1 MKKVTISV
9 EYDETKMKAL
19 KYFLE
24 QKGNKTV
31 SEKLVE
37 TLDSLYKKNVPLNV
51 RDYIESSS
59 NNSNSNTGNKWYLY
73 AVYCR
78 FLAPNWRVVE
88 KMVKVPEYTIKSR

>member
-1 MKKVTISV
+1 MKKVSV
-9 EYDETKMKAL
+9 SIEYDETKMKAL

-24 QKGNKTV
+24 QKGNKSV

-59 NNSNSNTGNKWYLY
+59 DNSNSNTDNK
-73 AVYCR
+73 
-78 FLAPNWRVVE
+78 
-88 KMVKVPEYTIKSR
+88 

>member
-1 MKKVTISV
+1 MKKVSISI

-24 QKGNKTV
+24 QKGNKRV

-51 RDYIESSS
+51 RDYIESSLD
-59 NNSNSNTGNKWYLY
+59 NSNSNTGNK
-73 AVYCR
+73 
-78 FLAPNWRVVE
+78 
-88 KMVKVPEYTIKSR
+88 

>member
-24 QKGNKTV
+24 QKSNKSV

-37 TLDSLYKKNVPLNV
+37 TLDSLYKKSVPLNV
-51 RDYIESSS
+51 RDYIESSLD
-59 NNSNSNTGNKWYLY
+59 NSNSNMGNK
-73 AVYCR
+73 
-78 FLAPNWRVVE
+78 
-88 KMVKVPEYTIKSR
+88 

>member
-24 QKGNKTV
+24 QKSNKSV
-31 SEKLVE
+31 SGKLVE

-51 RDYIESSS
+51 RDYIESSLD
-59 NNSNSNTGNKWYLY
+59 NSNPNTGNK
-73 AVYCR
+73 
-78 FLAPNWRVVE
+78 
-88 KMVKVPEYTIKSR
+88 

>member
-24 QKGNKTV
+24 QKSNKSV
-31 SEKLVE
+31 SGKLVE

-59 NNSNSNTGNKWYLY
+59 YNSNSNTGNK
-73 AVYCR
+73 
-78 FLAPNWRVVE
+78 
-88 KMVKVPEYTIKSR
+88 